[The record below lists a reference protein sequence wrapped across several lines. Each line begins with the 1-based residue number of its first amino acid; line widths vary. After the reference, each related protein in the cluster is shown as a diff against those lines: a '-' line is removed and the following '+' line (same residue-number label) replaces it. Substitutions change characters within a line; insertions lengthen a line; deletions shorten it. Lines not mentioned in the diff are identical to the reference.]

1 MPVFIYPDPYM
12 RRILRETKTIAMVG
26 ASANP
31 ERPSWQVMSFMQD
44 AGYRV
49 IPVNPGLAGQQLL
62 GEEVYET
69 LSDIPEPFDM
79 VDIFRLPEAAG
90 ALVDEAIELA
100 KDRGIK
106 TIWMQLG
113 VHDAFAAQRARKA
126 RLDAIMCR
134 CPKIEIERLHHR
146 QRH

>member
-1 MPVFIYPDPYM
+1 MPVFVYPDPYM
-12 RRILRETKTIAMVG
+12 RRILRETKTIALVG

-44 AGYRV
+44 EGYRV

-62 GEEVYET
+62 GETVYAS
-69 LSDIPEPFDM
+69 LDDIPELFDM

-90 ALVDEAIELA
+90 AVVDEAIGIA
-100 KDRGIK
+100 KERGIK

-126 RLDAIMCR
+126 RVDTIMCR
-134 CPKIEIERLHHR
+134 CPKIEIERLGHR
-146 QRH
+146 